1 MATRRDAR
9 EWALQ
14 IIFSLDLNPKAEL
27 DWTIEDYF
35 TAHPTDDAKVR
46 AFAEAIVQ
54 GVCREQPTIDAT
66 ITKYAEH
73 WRIARMAAVDRNVLR
88 MALYE
93 LLFCP
98 DVPAAV
104 VINEAIDI
112 AKYFSN
118 VESGRFVNG
127 ILDRAR
133 RELVAG
139 KETPLGNGDS
149 TS

>member
-14 IIFSLDLNPKAEL
+14 MVFSLDLNPKAEL
-27 DWTIEDYF
+27 DWTIQDFFRE
-35 TAHPTDDAKVR
+35 HPTQDEKIRGFAVGLVR
-46 AFAEAIVQ
+46 
-54 GVCREQPTIDAT
+54 GVYREQPTIDAT
-66 ITKYAEH
+66 ITRYAQH

-88 MALYE
+88 VALYE

-104 VINEAIDI
+104 VINEAIDV

-118 VESGRFVNG
+118 AESGRFVNG

-133 RELVAG
+133 RELALE
-139 KETPLGNGDS
+139 KETAAVP
-149 TS
+149 

>member
-14 IIFSLDLNPKAEL
+14 MVFSLDLNPKAEL
-27 DWTIEDYF
+27 EWTIEDYF
-35 TAHPTDDAKVR
+35 RENPTSDEKAR
-46 AFAEAIVQ
+46 AFAEKLVR
-54 GVCREQPTIDAT
+54 GVYGEQLAIDAT
-66 ITKYAEH
+66 ITKYAQH

-88 MALYE
+88 IALYE

-98 DVPAAV
+98 DIPSAV

-118 VESGRFVNG
+118 IESGRFVNG

-133 RELVAG
+133 RELTV
-139 KETPLGNGDS
+139 ERES
-149 TS
+149 VSV

>member
-14 IIFSLDLNPKAEL
+14 MVFSLDLNPKAEL
-27 DWTIEDYF
+27 DWTIQNF
-35 TAHPTDDAKVR
+35 FRAHPTQDEKIR
-46 AFAEAIVQ
+46 GFAEGLVR
-54 GVCREQPTIDAT
+54 GVYREQPTIDAT
-66 ITKYAEH
+66 ITRYAQH

-88 MALYE
+88 VALYE

-98 DVPAAV
+98 EVPAAV
-104 VINEAIDI
+104 VINEAIDV

-118 VESGRFVNG
+118 AESGRFVNG

-133 RELVAG
+133 RELALE
-139 KETPLGNGDS
+139 KETAAVP
-149 TS
+149 